1 MDLIVSNIFK
11 PNKMNSIQNVTV
23 NYPTLTLVNIYIYIY
38 IYIYPIQTFPFYAL
52 LHFLQNWPKLHGSLS
67 LLVGFPQPFGLS
79 HKIIVYLH
87 AAFNICLKVFLF
99 SGVFLFPFYLS
110 FKTNWVTKTIIS
122 SFLFCFSV
130 LGRAK
135 VPVDGVHVKNMSPIF
150 LANIV
155 IPHWYRMFF
164 SKCSLKE

>member
-1 MDLIVSNIFK
+1 MLQWTTQHWLLLI
-11 PNKMNSIQNVTV
+11 
-23 NYPTLTLVNIYIYIY
+23 NIYMYS
-38 IYIYPIQTFPFYAL
+38 IQTFTFYTL

-67 LLVGFPQPFGLS
+67 LFVGFPQPFGLS
-79 HKIIVYLH
+79 HTIIIYLH
-87 AAFNICLKVFLF
+87 AAFNSCLKVFLF
-99 SGVFLFPFYLS
+99 SGGFLFLFYLS
-110 FKTNWVTKTIIS
+110 FKTNWVTKTII

-135 VPVDGVHVKNMSPIF
+135 VPVDRVHVKNMSPIF